1 MFLYKSSPE
10 QYGTAFTQT
19 GVLGAVVALTGDV
32 ARLQQLVL
40 RRTDHGRQN
49 QAQVEDK
56 LRDLVVQSIIGLLM
70 LQESNWEG
78 LPGKVKAIHDRQD

>member
-1 MFLYKSSPE
+1 MFLYKSGPK

-32 ARLQQLVL
+32 ARLRQMVL
-40 RRTDHGRQN
+40 KNSDHGRRN
-49 QAQVEDK
+49 SKAVEDK
-56 LRDLVVQSIIGLLM
+56 LRDVAVQSIIGLLM

-78 LPGKVKAIHDRQD
+78 LPGKVKVTHDHQD